1 MICFLGFWP
10 SISVA
15 RVGFSISIGTP
26 FVHCWPGFYPGC
38 YPYYGWYG
46 GYYTWLDRDRY
57 VWFDVGR
64 YRHGYMPRSYYWR
77 RPLVWPGIGV
87 WIGDSCPEVITHR
100 QVVVE
105 TKNPD
110 GKSKHDAEAAKLSE
124 KQRKK
129 NSELL
134 KILRIG
140 DRERRVQA
148 ICDLAGF
155 SCDDRVRKALEDVLL
170 SDPDAELR
178 KQVAT
183 AFGKTKNPSV
193 VAALEK
199 AKAEDSSRE
208 VRQAAYRSI
217 IMIEGY

>member
-1 MICFLGFWP
+1 M
-10 SISVA
+10 
-15 RVGFSISIGTP
+15 
-26 FVHCWPGFYPGC
+26 
-38 YPYYGWYG
+38 
-46 GYYTWLDRDRY
+46 
-57 VWFDVGR
+57 
-64 YRHGYMPRSYYWR
+64 
-77 RPLVWPGIGV
+77 
-87 WIGDSCPEVITHR
+87 ITHR
-100 QVVVE
+100 QVVVR
-105 TKNPD
+105 TKNSD

-155 SCDDRVRKALEDVLL
+155 SCDDRVRKALEEVLL